1 MVQLFHNHTS
11 QSYAC
16 PVADLG
22 FLRRG
27 RGQTRGGGDQPITW
41 QNVFRKLHENEIGP
55 RALVDPRGWRQGR
68 TLPARDQ
75 ILSFSCSVRQKKLQN
90 NRLAQP
96 LWELAPIQ
104 ENPGSATREGKQRC
118 LILIGKTD
126 HVDVSNTVIFVFN
139 PRRKCRCWVKLLV
152 KFKMKPM
159 FLNIMH
165 LSFFMYFNAYY
176 IPMVNWVVES
186 ITVQEMFL

>member
-27 RGQTRGGGDQPITW
+27 RGQTRGGGINLLLGKMFSENCMKMKLDREHWWIQGSGARGARSPLGTKFFHFHA
-41 QNVFRKLHENEIGP
+41 VFGK
-55 RALVDPRGWRQGR
+55 
-68 TLPARDQ
+68 
-75 ILSFSCSVRQKKLQN
+75 KKLPN
-90 NRLAQP
+90 NRLAHP
-96 LWELAPIQ
+96 LWELAPLQ
-104 ENPGSATREGKQRC
+104 ENPGSATREGKQWC